1 MIKAKLQPLV
11 LEVSMIHSSFHLG
24 THRYYHMEFPHGPQA
39 AQGGSSV
46 CMVPEDRTLT
56 QHAQD
61 LP

>member
-24 THRYYHMEFPHGPQA
+24 THCYCHMEFPHGPQA

-46 CMVPEDRTLT
+46 CMVPEDLTLT
-56 QHAQD
+56 QQAQD